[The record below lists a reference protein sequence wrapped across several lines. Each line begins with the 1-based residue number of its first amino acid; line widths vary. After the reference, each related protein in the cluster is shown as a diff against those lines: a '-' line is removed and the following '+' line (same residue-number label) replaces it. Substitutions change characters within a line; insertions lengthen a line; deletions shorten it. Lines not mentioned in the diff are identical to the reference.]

1 MTINY
6 IAELCQNHLGKIE
19 NIEKM
24 VEECAY
30 YGAKTIKLQY
40 ILAKNLSHR
49 PEFDFGLKNKKKIII
64 IKRPFKD
71 EFKRLKKLELN
82 DGEMKKFVK
91 ICERNNVEP
100 SITCFARENI
110 QRLKDLGFQTI
121 KVASYDCGSF
131 QLIRE
136 ISDKFKNL
144 IISTGATYDNEI
156 KKTYDILKKKRKN
169 FSFLHCVTIY
179 PTPFKHLNLDRIK
192 YLKKYTG
199 NVGYSDH
206 SSSEGNFRN
215 IASMTAIF
223 FGAKII
229 ERHIRILGINE
240 TKDGPVS
247 IQPSDIGEVIKFS
260 KLSKKD
266 QKKYLKEKGLDLNLL
281 KGKQKRPLSNAEL
294 LNRDYYR
301 GRFVSF
307 SKENNRE
314 IFNWEEISL

>member
-1 MTINY
+1 MKTKL

-136 ISDKFKNL
+136 ISDKFNNL

-169 FSFLHCVTIY
+169 F
-179 PTPFKHLNLDRIK
+179 
-192 YLKKYTG
+192 
-199 NVGYSDH
+199 
-206 SSSEGNFRN
+206 
-215 IASMTAIF
+215 
-223 FGAKII
+223 
-229 ERHIRILGINE
+229 
-240 TKDGPVS
+240 
-247 IQPSDIGEVIKFS
+247 
-260 KLSKKD
+260 
-266 QKKYLKEKGLDLNLL
+266 
-281 KGKQKRPLSNAEL
+281 
-294 LNRDYYR
+294 
-301 GRFVSF
+301 
-307 SKENNRE
+307 
-314 IFNWEEISL
+314 